1 MKFLL
6 LTTTLGS
13 FTRPDYLIQAIRGF
27 GKGEVSAGRLE
38 ALYRKATRDVLR
50 AQANAGIDIP
60 TDGQLRWD
68 DIITFFAGSARGF
81 ELNGLIRF
89 FDNNLYYRKPVCK
102 GALVAEPVAVESYR
116 IARRMNRSVKPVIT
130 GPFTLADLSENK
142 FYKSKREFVLAL
154 AELVGKERTALE
166 GEGAPLIQID
176 EPSLVNRRLSG
187 EEWDIASEA
196 LEAALKGAKAKIFL
210 ATYFGSV
217 RDALPRLL
225 DLPVF
230 GIGIDCI
237 SVPENEREVLARA
250 KDFGEKSVG
259 FGCIDARN
267 TRMEDAGKVAAR
279 AVRLCR
285 RFPPEKVLL
294 HPSAGLEF
302 LPYTSSVAK
311 LKLLA
316 HAARLARKEVS

>member
-1 MKFLL
+1 ML

-13 FTRPDYLIQAIRGF
+13 FTRPDYLIEAIRGF
-27 GKGEVSAGRLE
+27 GKGEVSAEKLE
-38 ALYRKATRDVLR
+38 ATYRRATRAVIM
-50 AQANAGIDIP
+50 AQVNAGIDIP

-68 DIITFFAGSARGF
+68 DIVTFFAGRMRGF

-89 FDNNLYYRKPVCK
+89 FDNNLYYRKPVCT
-102 GALVAEPVAVESYR
+102 GALAAEPIAVESYR
-116 IARRMNRSVKPVIT
+116 IARRMNRNVKPVIT
-130 GPFTLADLSENK
+130 GPFTLADLSDNK

-154 AELVGKERTALE
+154 ADIVKREMAALE
-166 GEGAPLIQID
+166 KEGAPLIQID
-176 EPSLVNRRLSG
+176 EPALVNRKLTD
-187 EEWDIASEA
+187 EEWAIASEA
-196 LEAALKGAKAKIFL
+196 LEGVLKGARAKTFL
-210 ATYFGSV
+210 ATYFGSI

-225 DLPVF
+225 DLPLF

-237 SVPENEREVLARA
+237 SVPENEKEVLAHA

-267 TRMEDAGKVAAR
+267 TRMEDAKKVAAR
-279 AVRLCR
+279 IVRLCR

-302 LPYTSSVAK
+302 LPYVSGVAK

-316 HAARLARKEVS
+316 RIARLARKEVL